1 MISIPLTAAEGG
13 AICQS
18 TMILLADS
26 ALVITAL
33 GGSGAVE
40 RNGYSNLQ
48 YQSKGYM
55 LPFKV
60 MVVALLIGP
69 GISLKACTV
78 IVYSIPATR
87 PSMVTVGWVDVITSE
102 DESFS

>member
-1 MISIPLTAAEGG
+1 MI
-13 AICQS
+13 
-18 TMILLADS
+18 
-26 ALVITAL
+26 
-33 GGSGAVE
+33 
-40 RNGYSNLQ
+40 
-48 YQSKGYM
+48 
-55 LPFKV
+55 PFKV